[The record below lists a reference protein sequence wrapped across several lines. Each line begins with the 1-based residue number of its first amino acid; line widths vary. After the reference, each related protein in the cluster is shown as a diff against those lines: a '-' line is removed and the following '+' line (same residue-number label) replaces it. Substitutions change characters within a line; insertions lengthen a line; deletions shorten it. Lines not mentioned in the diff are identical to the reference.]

1 MGEKRTAHPYHM
13 HDAICAQPERIAELL
28 AGTREALERAAEA
41 AATRRRLVL
50 VGIGT
55 SYHAAQIGEHFL
67 RHLTGGRAQVRIE
80 QSFELVHYPL
90 ALGSD
95 DTVIAISHRGWKN
108 YSVQALR
115 AARAAGALAIAV
127 TGRAAAASFHDA
139 EFVLTTCEQEVSFAH
154 TKSYTTALA
163 ALAALAIAVAE
174 RRGDLTDAASARAAL
189 AQVPEQ
195 MHQALGCETAC
206 RELARQ
212 IARRQRWVFV
222 GAGANWATA
231 CEAALKVKETGYLAA
246 DGQETEQFLH
256 GPLSEMDSRATLT
269 ALLTGGPCDARAKE
283 LLRAVGELGVLRVA
297 VAARGI
303 SDVPA
308 EHRLEVPAVPEW
320 LSPFV
325 QVVAAQLLSYY
336 VALERGCNPD
346 LGREEQPEHARSRQH
361 FKL

>member
-1 MGEKRTAHPYHM
+1 MGEGRTAHPYYM
-13 HDAICAQPERIAELL
+13 HEAIWEQPNRVVESLTNGQADIA
-28 AGTREALERAAEA
+28 RAAEA
-41 AATRRRLVL
+41 AATRRRLLL

-55 SYHAAQIGEHFL
+55 SYHAAQVGEHFL
-67 RHLTGGRAQVRIE
+67 RHLTRGRAQVRLE

-90 ALGSD
+90 ALGPD
-95 DTVIAISHRGWKN
+95 DAVIAISHRGWKN

-115 AARAAGALAIAV
+115 AARAAGAVAIAV
-127 TGRAAAASFHDA
+127 TGRAAATSFQDA

-154 TKSYTTALA
+154 TKSYTAALA
-163 ALAALAIAVAE
+163 VLAALAIGVAE
-174 RRGDLTDAASARAAL
+174 RRGDLIDATSARAAL
-189 AQVPEQ
+189 AGVPEQ
-195 MHQALGCETAC
+195 MRQALGCEPAC

-222 GAGANWATA
+222 GAGPNWATA

-256 GPLSEMDSRATLT
+256 GPLSEMDSRAALT
-269 ALLTGGPCDARAKE
+269 ALLTGGPCDARTKE
-283 LLRAVGELGVLRVA
+283 LLRAVGELGVLRIA
-297 VAARGI
+297 VAPRGTG
-303 SDVPA
+303 DVPA